1 MGMVEQVGMEDPLVE
16 TVLEG
21 RSDTEADEGLTDS
34 SSVGSLAAQDMDA
47 NLESL
52 VDLSDGGQ
60 WCLVL
65 MTRQAQG
72 QRVLSCCGYPRE
84 ICKRR
89 GHRSKQG

>member
-1 MGMVEQVGMEDPLVE
+1 ME

-65 MTRQAQG
+65 MTRQA
-72 QRVLSCCGYPRE
+72 
-84 ICKRR
+84 
-89 GHRSKQG
+89 